1 MLRDLNR
8 IGIREELPKA
18 GLKLTPEAVPKL
30 QGVEF
35 YLTSFLDTQRA
46 ADATNRPVTFIAADQ
61 PTITGDKAT
70 LRLGLD
76 VSFPTNPEVVKLCCC
91 SALGEF
97 RRDQGRWVFVK
108 WGEMIC
114 G

>member
-76 VSFPTNPEVVKLCCC
+76 VSTAVEDAFAR
-91 SALGEF
+91 ALAL
-97 RRDQGRWVFVK
+97 RPDARPSMSHLWAALR
-108 WGEMIC
+108 
-114 G
+114 